1 MKIAVIGGGIAGLS
15 SAYYLSKQHQVTLF
29 EANNYMGG
37 HTDTHEIR
45 VAGEIYDID
54 TGFIVFNKQN
64 YPNFSRL
71 LDALQVESKPT
82 EMSFSASNVLTGLE
96 YNATDLNRLFC
107 QRRNI
112 LSPRFYRML
121 WDLVRFYRQAP
132 KLLDSDDDSLT
143 IGEYLSQN
151 RYSDVFIDDHL
162 MPMACALW
170 SGPGV
175 AIREFPA
182 RYFISFMH
190 NHNML
195 NLTDRPQWRVVS
207 HGSKRYVDKL
217 IGQCSAKFHTGA
229 VVQGISR
236 DANGVTVRV
245 NGESKRFDK
254 VVIATHSDQALR
266 LLDKPSKAEIEILG
280 AIGYQQNDMLLHSDK
295 QVLPRKKAAWASWN
309 VRVCPELANQ
319 CTVNY
324 HMNTLQGIDAPLE
337 FIVSLN
343 SNHLVDPAKVF
354 LGRRYAHPIYNAA
367 TLAAQKRW
375 DELAGDQH
383 TFYCGAYWGWG
394 FHEDGVNSALR
405 VIETLQQQTQDVSN
419 VA

>member
-1 MKIAVIGGGIAGLS
+1 
-15 SAYYLSKQHQVTLF
+15 
-29 EANNYMGG
+29 
-37 HTDTHEIR
+37 
-45 VAGEIYDID
+45 
-54 TGFIVFNKQN
+54 
-64 YPNFSRL
+64 
-71 LDALQVESKPT
+71 
-82 EMSFSASNVLTGLE
+82 
-96 YNATDLNRLFC
+96 
-107 QRRNI
+107 
-112 LSPRFYRML
+112 
-121 WDLVRFYRQAP
+121 
-132 KLLDSDDDSLT
+132 
-143 IGEYLSQN
+143 
-151 RYSDVFIDDHL
+151 
-162 MPMACALW
+162 
-170 SGPGV
+170 
-175 AIREFPA
+175 
-182 RYFISFMH
+182 
-190 NHNML
+190 
-195 NLTDRPQWRVVS
+195 
-207 HGSKRYVDKL
+207 
-217 IGQCSAKFHTGA
+217 FHTAA
-229 VVQGISR
+229 VVQGINR
-236 DANGVTVRV
+236 DASGVTIRF
-245 NGESKRFDK
+245 NGEAQRFDK
-254 VVIATHSDQALR
+254 VVIATHSDHALR

-295 QVLPRKKAAWASWN
+295 QVLPRKKTAWASWN